1 MNLDLQ
7 GLDQLMA
14 KLEKMNTNVN
24 KVQNQALREAAK
36 PVLESQKQ
44 NVPKDTHK
52 LEKGLK
58 IGRISTK
65 QGVKTITI
73 GIHGKDNPDL
83 FYGKFQ
89 NWGYTVKSKKGVKVI
104 PGKFFIERSKEEN
117 KDEVINIMKATI
129 KEGIDNAKR

>member
-1 MNLDLQ
+1 MSLELQ
-7 GLDQLMA
+7 GLDELMA
-14 KLEKMNTNVN
+14 KLEKMNANIN

-36 PVLESQKQ
+36 PILESQKQ

-52 LEKGLK
+52 LEEGLK

-73 GIHGKDNPDL
+73 GIHKKDNPKL
-83 FYGKFQ
+83 FYGRFQ
-89 NWGYTVKSKKGVKVI
+89 NWGYTLKSKKGVKVI
-104 PGKFFIERSKEEN
+104 PGKFFIERSKTEN